1 MAVLVA
7 KTPQKRYQM
16 MGGTGLSEADLAQAD
31 KLDKRL
37 EVRIRRLVDWLI
49 TQGLM
54 PSEKGKGSLRAYWEL
69 GRALGEVAQSEDFP
83 YVAELPLL
91 WRNAKLYIP
100 DPLLYEDRGPYREHL
115 WYCYRLGGYPESLVN
130 KMKWGEWVTVFD
142 SNGIN
147 QEARFDVW
155 FKEKLSGLPSTLDRE
170 WIRMF
175 APCVNEM
182 LGNIDTYDLSDPELR
197 NCYEAA
203 WQITAAWCLKK
214 AETSGYAAGRKEVQ
228 KAISEHLG
236 LLDRVMEGQLSPDK
250 FAETVIAHSEG

>member
-7 KTPQKRYQM
+7 KAPQKRYQVI
-16 MGGTGLSEADLAQAD
+16 GGIGLSEADVAQAD
-31 KLDKRL
+31 KLDGRM
-37 EVRIRRLVDWLI
+37 EARIRKLVDRL
-49 TQGLM
+49 TQQEHM
-54 PSEKGKGSLRAYWEL
+54 PSEKGKGSLRTYWEL
-69 GRALGEVAQSEDFP
+69 GGALRDVAQSEDFP
-83 YVAELPLL
+83 HEAELPLL

-100 DPLLYEDRGPYREHL
+100 DTLLYQDRGPYREHL
-115 WYCYRLGGYPESLVN
+115 WYCYRLGGYAEPLLK

-155 FKEKLSGLPSTLDRE
+155 FQEKLSSLSSPPDRE

-182 LGNIDTYDLSDPELR
+182 LGNIDTCDLSDGELR

-203 WQITAAWCLKK
+203 WQITAAWCAKK
-214 AETSGYAAGRKEVQ
+214 AENTKYAVGRKEVQ
-228 KAISEHLG
+228 KAISDHLA
-236 LLDRVMEGQLSPDK
+236 LLDQVMEGQLSPDK
-250 FAETVIAHSEG
+250 FAEVVITHCDG